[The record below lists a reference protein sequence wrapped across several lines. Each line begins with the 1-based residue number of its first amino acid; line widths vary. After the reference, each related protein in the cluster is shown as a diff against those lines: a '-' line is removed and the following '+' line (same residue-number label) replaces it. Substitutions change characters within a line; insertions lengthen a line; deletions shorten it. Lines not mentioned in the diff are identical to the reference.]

1 MAQDWRTL
9 KLEVLAE
16 TGQFIKGMNDA
27 NKKTETFGDKLKDFG
42 KKAALAFGAA
52 AAAAGAYATKLVID
66 GVKAAVEDEA
76 AQNRLAN
83 ALKNVTGA
91 TNQQIAAVEKQIGSM
106 SRSLGVADD
115 QLRPAFQRLATATGD
130 LGKANEGLALALDI
144 SAATGK
150 SVEQVA
156 NALGKAYEGNTGA
169 LGRLGIGLS
178 TAEMKALGLDGTM
191 NKLSETFA
199 GAATERT
206 KTFQGQMEILKVRF
220 DEAKETIGFAF
231 LPVITQML
239 EVFNERVTPAL
250 EGLANNFGG
259 ENGLLVQIKNTAE
272 AIAEP
277 FLPIL
282 EALREAVE
290 KVSTAIT
297 DNKSNFQ
304 DLYDFLVTLF
314 TFFNRYFVPVL
325 QNQVVSAIQGI
336 ATAFSFVIKV
346 VTPIIG
352 TLTDLINGLIRTIDR
367 ALAKLQSL
375 SGAGGL
381 LGLLTNPFGTL
392 GKSLSNTTSKIVN
405 SSFGEADS
413 YSSGRTSSGLTINVN
428 APSAIDEVGFTRSV
442 INALNSVERTTGGGA
457 SAFQYV

>member
-76 AQNRLAN
+76 AQSRLAN
-83 ALKNVTGA
+83 ALRNTTGA
-91 TNQQIAAVEKQIGSM
+91 TNEQIAAVERQIGSM
-106 SRSLGVADD
+106 SRSLGIADD

-130 LGKANEGLALALDI
+130 LGQANKSLALALDI

-169 LGRLGIGLS
+169 LGRLGVGLS
-178 TAEMKALGLDGTM
+178 TAEIKALGLEGTM
-191 NKLSETFA
+191 NKLTETFA

-206 KTFQGQMEILKVRF
+206 KTFQGQMEVLRVRF

-231 LPVITQML
+231 LPVITQL
-239 EVFNERVTPAL
+239 LSVFNEQVTPTL
-250 EGLANNFGG
+250 EKFADNFGG
-259 ENGLLVQIKNTAE
+259 ENGILAQIKQTAA

-277 FLPIL
+277 FIPIL
-282 EALREAVE
+282 DALRNAIEQ
-290 KVSTAIT
+290 VSKAIT
-297 DNKSNFQ
+297 DNKSNFK

-314 TFFNRYFVPVL
+314 DFFNRYFVPIL
-325 QNQVVSAIQGI
+325 QNQVVSGIQGI

-352 TLTDLINGLIRTIDR
+352 QLTDLINGLIRTIDS
-367 ALAKLQSL
+367 ALARLQQL
-375 SGAGGL
+375 SGSGGL

-392 GKSLSNTTSKIVN
+392 GKSLGGLGKRITGSNFNEIPSTSN
-405 SSFGEADS
+405 SSAA
-413 YSSGRTSSGLTINVN
+413 SGLIINVN